1 VKATASG
8 MVSDKPIVKGL
19 GPRDDPTGI
28 DVVVNVIL
36 FRLAEL
42 SARLIG
48 GGMLGTKLGG
58 IGLWRP
64 RVD

>member
-1 VKATASG
+1 
-8 MVSDKPIVKGL
+8 MPIVSGL

-28 DVVVNVIL
+28 DVVVNDVIL
-36 FRLAEL
+36 LRLAEL

-48 GGMLGTKLGG
+48 GGMLGATLGG
-58 IGLWRP
+58 IGLCRP